1 MLPTKYIS
9 PQGLPIFLKLLATS
23 LRTKLKKSLLKRQV
37 LFFFPTPQHCIGFAI
52 YQKESA
58 TGIHVV
64 PILNPPPSSLP
75 IPTPWVVP
83 VHQPQA
89 SSIMHRTWTGDSKK
103 KKKKQVLI
111 QGAVHWG
118 KFSSQQQLQALD
130 LRLKAMGFRQVNLG
144 RHKAMRNIS
153 ISHKSFFFFLSM
165 HVFLLPQLRRQLRA
179 YHSWVRERP
188 FVRMQQE
195 T

>member
-9 PQGLPIFLKLLATS
+9 PQGLPIFLKFLATS

-37 LFFFPTPQHCIGFAI
+37 LFFFSNSTTLHWFCHISKRI
-52 YQKESA
+52 RYRY
-58 TGIHVV
+58 TRV
-64 PILNPPPSSLP
+64 PHPEPSSLLP
-75 IPTPWVVP
+75 PHTNPLGRP
-83 VHQPQA
+83 SAPA
-89 SSIMHRTWTGDSKK
+89 PSIQHYAPNLDWWLK

-153 ISHKSFFFFLSM
+153 ISHKSFFFF
-165 HVFLLPQLRRQLRA
+165 FKYACLLTSTLKKTDKSIPQLGQ
-179 YHSWVRERP
+179 RE
-188 FVRMQQE
+188 
-195 T
+195 TLC

>member
-58 TGIHVV
+58 TGIHVF

-89 SSIMHRTWTGDSKK
+89 SSIMHRTWTGDS

-153 ISHKSFFFFLSM
+153 ISHKSFFFF
-165 HVFLLPQLRRQLRA
+165 FKYACLLTSTIKKTDKSIPQLGQ
-179 YHSWVRERP
+179 RE
-188 FVRMQQE
+188 
-195 T
+195 TLC